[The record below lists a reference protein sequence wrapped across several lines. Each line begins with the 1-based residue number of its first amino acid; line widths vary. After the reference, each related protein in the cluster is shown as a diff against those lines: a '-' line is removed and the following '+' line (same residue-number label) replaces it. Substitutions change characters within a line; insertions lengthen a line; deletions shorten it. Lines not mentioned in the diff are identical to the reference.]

1 MSAIKNI
8 KTPIKEEMNLFVNKS
23 RNKKWLEIE
32 GNMCIA
38 SRTEQKH
45 LINNIYISLSF
56 QSSDKIQVSLSA
68 LWYNPVI
75 SNNIL

>member
-1 MSAIKNI
+1 MD
-8 KTPIKEEMNLFVNKS
+8 
-23 RNKKWLEIE
+23 